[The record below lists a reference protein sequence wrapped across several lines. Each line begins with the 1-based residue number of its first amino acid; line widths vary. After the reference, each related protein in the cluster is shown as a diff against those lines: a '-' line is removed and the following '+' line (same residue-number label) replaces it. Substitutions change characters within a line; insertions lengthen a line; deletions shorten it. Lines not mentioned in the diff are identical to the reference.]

1 MRWCLIS
8 LSILALAVGEVTEP
22 MAQEYVLRAVGTVAK
37 KDRRNVLDIFPA
49 YHDALLGLEGF
60 SHVVVLY
67 WLDRNDRPEK
77 RRILRVHPRAD
88 SRNPLTGVFATRSP
102 VRPNLIAFS
111 VCKIKSVE
119 GGRVFVDRID
129 AFDGTPIIDLK
140 PYIPSSDCVP
150 TAKVPDWVGTG
161 KRR

>member
-8 LSILALAVGEVTEP
+8 VGILALAFGGVTKP
-22 MAQEYVLRAVGTVAK
+22 MAQEYVLRAVGTVVK
-37 KDRRNVLDIFPA
+37 KDGRNVLDIFPA

-77 RRILRVHPRAD
+77 RSILRVHPRAD
-88 SRNPLTGVFATRSP
+88 PRNPLTGVFATRSP

-111 VCKIKSVE
+111 VCRIKLVQ
-119 GGRVFVDRID
+119 GCHVFVDRID

-140 PYIPSSDCVP
+140 PYIPGSDCIP
-150 TAKVPDWVGTG
+150 TARVPDWVGTG